1 MQNPITRKSFVNEE
15 LYRQEMTLTQKKLSY
30 LSAFLPIDSDAS
42 AIVKQYFE
50 KGKPTYWED
59 YDIVASIFDEE

>member
-1 MQNPITRKSFVNEE
+1 MGMYEN
-15 LYRQEMTLTQKKLSY
+15 
-30 LSAFLPIDSDAS
+30 FLPIDSDAS

-50 KGKPTYWED
+50 KGQPTYWED